1 MSKTASIPTKKVSVT
16 EIESN
21 PLAAALV
28 LEQQSTSKEYLFS
41 TGTAPK
47 PDELL
52 SKCPSKSQS
61 KRASCEKR
69 QKDAD
74 KYDSRNQMIMVA
86 GPTGKQ
92 QYDKT
97 NQRRSYSPTE
107 SFHKIG

>member
-16 EIESN
+16 EIENN

-28 LEQQSTSKEYLFS
+28 LEKQSTSKEYLFS

-52 SKCPSKSQS
+52 SKCQS

-69 QKDAD
+69 QKEAD

-92 QYDKT
+92 QYDKM
-97 NQRRSYSPTE
+97 N
-107 SFHKIG
+107 